1 MKLRQGDP
9 WMSAD
14 EYGRSLRGLTVNL
27 LVRDVERSLAFA
39 REVLGVEVVYRD
51 PDFAVLRHG
60 PSEWML
66 HADHTYRDHPLY
78 GSLAAGDARGIG
90 AEIRVHDTDP
100 DAAEA
105 AARLRGDPVLAGSM
119 DKPHGVR
126 EVFILDPDGYLW
138 AVDRP
143 LDPSSLD
150 AFEVGRR
157 GRAGAMRLA
166 RVDRSTTPSTIE
178 LPREYNAAVEFIDA
192 NLSKGRGRKTAFIDA
207 AGRHTYRELA
217 ERVNRAGNALRALGA
232 GMETRVLMCMLDG
245 IDFPAVFWGAI
256 KAGCVPIPVNTL
268 LTSDDYAHLLRDSR
282 ARVAVVS
289 EELLDRFEP
298 VLADQPH
305 IERFVVAGGEA
316 PASMRP
322 AAGADSG
329 APPAAPARAGS
340 GVPSRHRLADL
351 LAAASPRL
359 EPAPTTSDDI
369 AFWLY
374 TSGSTGTPK
383 GSMHLHRDLI
393 TTAEHYG
400 VGTLG
405 IREEDVVYSAAKLFF
420 AYGLGN
426 GMTFPF
432 YVGATAVVLAG
443 RPTPDA
449 VMAIL
454 REHRPTIFY
463 GVPTLYG
470 AMLALPAGA
479 TGDGASRLRLAV
491 SAGEALPAEIGA
503 AWEERFG
510 APILDGLG
518 STEMLHIFL
527 SNRRGDVRYGTSG
540 TAVPGYRL
548 KLVAETGE
556 PAAPGEIG
564 ELWVS
569 GDSSAVAYWNQREK
583 SLDTFHGPW
592 TRTGDKYVV
601 DEEGRYHYCGRTD
614 DMLKVGGQ
622 WVSPF
627 EVESAL
633 LGHEAVLEA
642 AVVGAED
649 EQGLVKPKAFVV
661 PREGVETDAA
671 LAAALKEFVK
681 DRLAPFKYPRWI
693 EFAGDL
699 PKTATGKIQRFKLR
713 R

>member
-1 MKLRQGDP
+1 MQL
-9 WMSAD
+9 A
-14 EYGRSLRGLTVNL
+14 TV
-27 LVRDVERSLAFA
+27 D
-39 REVLGVEVVYRD
+39 
-51 PDFAVLRHG
+51 
-60 PSEWML
+60 
-66 HADHTYRDHPLY
+66 
-78 GSLAAGDARGIG
+78 
-90 AEIRVHDTDP
+90 
-100 DAAEA
+100 
-105 AARLRGDPVLAGSM
+105 
-119 DKPHGVR
+119 
-126 EVFILDPDGYLW
+126 
-138 AVDRP
+138 
-143 LDPSSLD
+143 SSTVP
-150 AFEVGRR
+150 A
-157 GRAGAMRLA
+157 
-166 RVDRSTTPSTIE
+166 TID

-192 NLSKGRGRKTAFIDA
+192 NLAKGRAEKTAFIDTS
-207 AGRHTYRELA
+207 GGCTYGELA

-232 GMETRVLMCMLDG
+232 RMETRVLMCMLDD

-256 KAGCVPIPVNTL
+256 KAGCVPIPINTL

-282 ARVAVVS
+282 ARIVVVS
-289 EELLDRFEP
+289 DALLGRFAP
-298 VLADQPH
+298 ALADQPH
-305 IERFVVAGGEA
+305 VEHVVVAGGEVRGNA
-316 PASMRP
+316 QTAEI
-322 AAGADSG
+322 AGAAVHPQAAAASG
-329 APPAAPARAGS
+329 GPG
-340 GVPSRHRLADL
+340 RHRLAVL
-351 LAAASPRL
+351 LDGASPSL
-359 EPAPTTSDDI
+359 DAAPTTRDDV

-383 GSMHLHRDLI
+383 GSMHLHRDLV
-393 TTAEHYG
+393 TTAVHYG

-405 IREEDVVYSAAKLFF
+405 IREDDLVYSAAKLFF

-449 VMAIL
+449 VMAVL

-470 AMLALPAGA
+470 AMLALPADA
-479 TGDGASRLRLAV
+479 TGDDASRLRLAV
-491 SAGEALPAEIGA
+491 SAGEALPAEVGA

-527 SNRRGDVRYGTSG
+527 SNRSGDVRYGTSG

-556 PAAPGEIG
+556 PAARSEIG

-642 AVVGAED
+642 AVVGTED
-649 EQGLVKPKAFVV
+649 ERGLVKPKAFVV
-661 PREGVETDAA
+661 PREGVETDEAF
-671 LAAALKEFVK
+671 AAALQEFVK

-693 EFAGDL
+693 EFAADL

>member
-1 MKLRQGDP
+1 MQ
-9 WMSAD
+9 
-14 EYGRSLRGLTVNL
+14 
-27 LVRDVERSLAFA
+27 
-39 REVLGVEVVYRD
+39 
-51 PDFAVLRHG
+51 
-60 PSEWML
+60 
-66 HADHTYRDHPLY
+66 
-78 GSLAAGDARGIG
+78 
-90 AEIRVHDTDP
+90 
-100 DAAEA
+100 
-105 AARLRGDPVLAGSM
+105 
-119 DKPHGVR
+119 
-126 EVFILDPDGYLW
+126 
-138 AVDRP
+138 
-143 LDPSSLD
+143 
-150 AFEVGRR
+150 
-157 GRAGAMRLA
+157 LA
-166 RVDRSTTPSTIE
+166 RVDRTTSPATIE
-178 LPREYNAAVEFIDA
+178 LPRGYNAAVEFIDA
-192 NLSKGRGRKTAFIDA
+192 NLARGRAEKTAFIDA
-207 AGRHTYRELA
+207 TGRYTYGELA
-217 ERVNRAGNALRALGA
+217 ERVNRAGNALRMLGA

-256 KAGCVPIPVNTL
+256 KAGCVPIPINTL
-268 LTSDDYAHLLRDSR
+268 LTSGDYAHLLRDSR
-282 ARVAVVS
+282 ARIVVVS
-289 EELLDRFEP
+289 DALLDRFAP
-298 VLADQPH
+298 ALADQPH
-305 IERFVVAGGEA
+305 VEQVVIAGGEA
-316 PASMRP
+316 QNSAQAS
-322 AAGADSG
+322 
-329 APPAAPARAGS
+329 AGS
-340 GVPSRHRLADL
+340 DAASDPETVARTGGHAHHRLADL
-351 LAAASPRL
+351 LEAASSRL
-359 EPAPTTSDDI
+359 DAAPTTCDDV

-400 VGTLG
+400 VATLG
-405 IREEDVVYSAAKLFF
+405 IREDDLVYSAAKLFF

-432 YVGATAVVLAG
+432 HVGATAVVLAG

-454 REHRPTIFY
+454 CEHQPTIFY

-470 AMLALPAGA
+470 AMLALPSGGA
-479 TGDGASRLRLAV
+479 GDGSSRLRIAA

-527 SNRRGDVRYGTSG
+527 SNREGDVRYGTSG
-540 TAVPGYRL
+540 KAVPGYRL
-548 KLVAETGE
+548 KVIAETGE
-556 PAAPGEIG
+556 SAAPGEIG

-583 SLDTFHGPW
+583 SLATFHGPW

-601 DEEGRYHYCGRTD
+601 DEEGYYHYRGRTD

-633 LGHEAVLEA
+633 LGHEAVLET
-642 AVVGAED
+642 AVVAAED

-661 PREGVETDAA
+661 PRAGVEADAA
-671 LAAALKEFVK
+671 LAAALQEFVK

-713 R
+713 Q

>member
-1 MKLRQGDP
+1 MQ
-9 WMSAD
+9 
-14 EYGRSLRGLTVNL
+14 
-27 LVRDVERSLAFA
+27 
-39 REVLGVEVVYRD
+39 
-51 PDFAVLRHG
+51 
-60 PSEWML
+60 
-66 HADHTYRDHPLY
+66 
-78 GSLAAGDARGIG
+78 
-90 AEIRVHDTDP
+90 
-100 DAAEA
+100 
-105 AARLRGDPVLAGSM
+105 
-119 DKPHGVR
+119 
-126 EVFILDPDGYLW
+126 
-138 AVDRP
+138 
-143 LDPSSLD
+143 
-150 AFEVGRR
+150 
-157 GRAGAMRLA
+157 LA
-166 RVDRSTTPSTIE
+166 RVDRTTLPATIE
-178 LPREYNAAVEFIDA
+178 LPRGYNAAVEFIDA
-192 NLSKGRGRKTAFIDA
+192 NLARGRAEKTAFIDA
-207 AGRHTYRELA
+207 TGRYTYGELA
-217 ERVNRAGNALRALGA
+217 ERVNRAGNGLRALGA
-232 GMETRVLMCMLDG
+232 GLETRVLMCMLDG
-245 IDFPAVFWGAI
+245 FDFPAVFWGAI
-256 KAGCVPIPVNTL
+256 KAGCVPIPINTL
-268 LTSDDYAHLLRDSR
+268 LTSNDYAHLLRDSR
-282 ARVAVVS
+282 ARITVVS
-289 EELLDRFEP
+289 EALLGRFAP
-298 VLADQPH
+298 ALADQPH
-305 IERFVVAGGEA
+305 VERVVVAGGEA
-316 PASMRP
+316 HDSAQIAPGSDAASDPEMV
-322 AAGADSG
+322 
-329 APPAAPARAGS
+329 ARTGGHAH
-340 GVPSRHRLADL
+340 HRLADL
-351 LAAASPRL
+351 LAAASPEL
-359 EPAPTTSDDI
+359 DAAPTTCDDV

-400 VGTLG
+400 VATLG
-405 IREEDVVYSAAKLFF
+405 IREDDLVYSAAKLFF

-432 YVGATAVVLAG
+432 YVGATTVVLAG

-454 REHRPTIFY
+454 REHQPTIFY

-470 AMLALPAGA
+470 AMIAHPPGAEETGSAVRGRAARALSRDAQPPGSP
-479 TGDGASRLRLAV
+479 GDGSSRLRLAV

-527 SNRRGDVRYGTSG
+527 SNREGDVRYGTSG
-540 TAVPGYRL
+540 KAVPGYQL
-548 KLVAETGE
+548 KVVAETGQ

-583 SLDTFHGPW
+583 SLATFHGPW
-592 TRTGDKYVV
+592 ARTGDKYVV
-601 DEEGRYHYCGRTD
+601 DEEGYYHYRGRTD

-642 AVVGAED
+642 AVVAAED

-661 PREGVETDAA
+661 PREGVEADAE
-671 LAAALKEFVK
+671 LAAALQEFVK

-713 R
+713 Q

>member
-1 MKLRQGDP
+1 MQ
-9 WMSAD
+9 
-14 EYGRSLRGLTVNL
+14 
-27 LVRDVERSLAFA
+27 LA
-39 REVLGVEVVYRD
+39 
-51 PDFAVLRHG
+51 
-60 PSEWML
+60 
-66 HADHTYRDHPLY
+66 T
-78 GSLAAGDARGIG
+78 
-90 AEIRVHDTDP
+90 
-100 DAAEA
+100 
-105 AARLRGDPVLAGSM
+105 
-119 DKPHGVR
+119 
-126 EVFILDPDGYLW
+126 
-138 AVDRP
+138 VDR
-143 LDPSSLD
+143 
-150 AFEVGRR
+150 R
-157 GRAGAMRLA
+157 
-166 RVDRSTTPSTIE
+166 TTPATIN
-178 LPREYNAAVEFIDA
+178 LPRAYNAALEFIDA
-192 NLSKGRGRKTAFIDA
+192 NLARGRAEKVAFIDTT
-207 AGRHTYRELA
+207 GRYTYGELA

-232 GMETRVLMCMLDG
+232 GMETRVLLCMLDG

-256 KAGCVPIPVNTL
+256 KAGCVPIPINTL
-268 LTSDDYAHLLRDSR
+268 LTSNDYAHLLHDSR
-282 ARVAVVS
+282 ARIAVVS
-289 EELLDRFEP
+289 EALLERFEP
-298 VLADQPH
+298 VLEGQVH
-305 IERFVVAGGEA
+305 LEHVVVAGKALAEHA
-316 PASMRP
+316 PP
-322 AAGADSG
+322 GAVPNDSG
-329 APPAAPARAGS
+329 GS
-340 GVPSRHRLADL
+340 VEVPSGAGGTGCHRLADL
-351 LAAASPRL
+351 LADASPRL
-359 EPAPTTSDDI
+359 GPAPTTCDDV

-400 VGTLG
+400 VATLG
-405 IREEDVVYSAAKLFF
+405 IREDDVVYSAAKLFF

-426 GMTFPF
+426 AMTFPF
-432 YVGATAVVLAG
+432 HVGATTVVLAG

-449 VMAIL
+449 VMALL

-470 AMLALPAGA
+470 AMLALPRESRE
-479 TGDGASRLRLAV
+479 DGSSRLRLAV
-491 SAGEALPAEIGA
+491 SAGEALPADIGA

-527 SNRRGDVRYGTSG
+527 SNREGDVRYGTSG
-540 TAVPGYRL
+540 TAVPGYEL
-548 KLVAETGE
+548 KVVDETGE

-583 SLDTFHGPW
+583 SLATFHGPW

-601 DEEGRYHYCGRTD
+601 DEEGYYHYCGRTD

-633 LGHEAVLEA
+633 LGHQKVLEA
-642 AVVGAED
+642 AVVAVED

-661 PREGVETDAA
+661 PREGVEPDDK
-671 LAAALKEFVK
+671 LAAALQEFVK

-693 EFAGDL
+693 EFASGL

>member
-1 MKLRQGDP
+1 MQ
-9 WMSAD
+9 
-14 EYGRSLRGLTVNL
+14 
-27 LVRDVERSLAFA
+27 
-39 REVLGVEVVYRD
+39 
-51 PDFAVLRHG
+51 
-60 PSEWML
+60 
-66 HADHTYRDHPLY
+66 
-78 GSLAAGDARGIG
+78 
-90 AEIRVHDTDP
+90 
-100 DAAEA
+100 
-105 AARLRGDPVLAGSM
+105 
-119 DKPHGVR
+119 
-126 EVFILDPDGYLW
+126 
-138 AVDRP
+138 
-143 LDPSSLD
+143 
-150 AFEVGRR
+150 
-157 GRAGAMRLA
+157 LA

-178 LPREYNAAVEFIDA
+178 LPRAYNAAVEFIDA
-192 NLSKGRGRKTAFIDA
+192 NLSKGRERKTAFIDA
-207 AGRHTYRELA
+207 AGRYTYGELA

-268 LTSDDYAHLLRDSR
+268 LTSGDYAHLLRDSR
-282 ARVAVVS
+282 ARVAVVN

-305 IERFVVAGGEA
+305 VEQFVVAGGEA
-316 PASMRP
+316 PASTRP
-322 AAGADSG
+322 GAGADSG
-329 APPAAPARAGS
+329 ALPASPARTGS
-340 GVPSRHRLADL
+340 GTPARHRLADL

-359 EPAPTTSDDI
+359 DPAPTTCDDV

-405 IREEDVVYSAAKLFF
+405 IREDDVVYSAAKLFF

-432 YVGATAVVLAG
+432 HVGATTVVLAG

-449 VMAIL
+449 VMALL

-470 AMLALPAGA
+470 AMLALPSEGE
-479 TGDGASRLRLAV
+479 GDGSSRLRLAV

-527 SNRRGDVRYGTSG
+527 SNREGDVRYGTTG
-540 TAVPGYRL
+540 KAVPGYRL
-548 KLVAETGE
+548 KLVDEAGA

-569 GDSSAVAYWNQREK
+569 GDSSAAAYWNQREK
-583 SLDTFHGPW
+583 SLATFHGPW

-601 DEEGRYHYCGRTD
+601 DEEGYYRYCGRTD

-633 LGHEAVLEA
+633 LGHPEVLEA
-642 AVVGAED
+642 AVVAAED

-661 PREGVETDAA
+661 PRAGIEPDDG
-671 LAAALKEFVK
+671 LAAALQEFVK

-693 EFAGDL
+693 EFVGDL
-699 PKTATGKIQRFKLR
+699 PKTATGKIQRFRLR

>member
-1 MKLRQGDP
+1 M
-9 WMSAD
+9 
-14 EYGRSLRGLTVNL
+14 
-27 LVRDVERSLAFA
+27 
-39 REVLGVEVVYRD
+39 
-51 PDFAVLRHG
+51 H
-60 PSEWML
+60 
-66 HADHTYRDHPLY
+66 
-78 GSLAAGDARGIG
+78 
-90 AEIRVHDTDP
+90 
-100 DAAEA
+100 
-105 AARLRGDPVLAGSM
+105 
-119 DKPHGVR
+119 
-126 EVFILDPDGYLW
+126 
-138 AVDRP
+138 
-143 LDPSSLD
+143 
-150 AFEVGRR
+150 
-157 GRAGAMRLA
+157 LA
-166 RVDRSTTPSTIE
+166 RIDRTTMPATIE
-178 LPREYNAAVEFIDA
+178 LPREYNAALEFIDA
-192 NLSKGRGRKTAFIDA
+192 NLAQGRAEKVAFIDA
-207 AGRHTYRELA
+207 AGRYTYAELA

-256 KAGCVPIPVNTL
+256 KAGCVPIPINTL
-268 LTSDDYAHLLRDSR
+268 LTSGDYVHLLRDSR
-282 ARVAVVS
+282 ARIVVVS
-289 EELLDRFEP
+289 EALMERFAAALEHQP
-298 VLADQPH
+298 QVEHVVVTGAEASGGLGPTAVSPGRGSDAPSPAGAGGFARHHLAALLAD
-305 IERFVVAGGEA
+305 
-316 PASMRP
+316 
-322 AAGADSG
+322 
-329 APPAAPARAGS
+329 
-340 GVPSRHRLADL
+340 
-351 LAAASPRL
+351 ASPRL
-359 EPAPTTSDDI
+359 DAAPTTSDDV

-383 GSMHLHRDLI
+383 GSMHLHRDLV

-405 IREEDVVYSAAKLFF
+405 IREDDLVYSAAKLFF

-432 YVGATAVVLAG
+432 YVGATAAVLAG

-449 VMAIL
+449 VSTLL
-454 REHRPTIFY
+454 REHLPTIFY

-470 AMLALPAGA
+470 AMLALPADSE
-479 TGDGASRLRLAV
+479 GDGASRLRLAV

-527 SNRRGDVRYGTSG
+527 SNREGAVRYGTSG

-548 KLVAETGE
+548 KLVAESGE

-583 SLDTFHGPW
+583 SLATFHGPW

-601 DEEGRYHYCGRTD
+601 DGEGYYHYCGRTD

-633 LGHEAVLEA
+633 LGHEKVLEA
-642 AVVGAED
+642 AVVAAED
-649 EQGLVKPKAFVV
+649 ARGLTKPKAFVV
-661 PREGVETDAA
+661 LREGVEPDAVLVSA
-671 LAAALKEFVK
+671 LQEFVK

-693 EFAGDL
+693 EFAADL

-713 R
+713 Q

>member
-1 MKLRQGDP
+1 MQ
-9 WMSAD
+9 
-14 EYGRSLRGLTVNL
+14 
-27 LVRDVERSLAFA
+27 
-39 REVLGVEVVYRD
+39 
-51 PDFAVLRHG
+51 
-60 PSEWML
+60 
-66 HADHTYRDHPLY
+66 
-78 GSLAAGDARGIG
+78 
-90 AEIRVHDTDP
+90 
-100 DAAEA
+100 
-105 AARLRGDPVLAGSM
+105 
-119 DKPHGVR
+119 
-126 EVFILDPDGYLW
+126 
-138 AVDRP
+138 
-143 LDPSSLD
+143 
-150 AFEVGRR
+150 
-157 GRAGAMRLA
+157 LA
-166 RVDRSTTPSTIE
+166 RVDRTTSPATIE
-178 LPREYNAAVEFIDA
+178 LPRGYNAAVEFIDA
-192 NLSKGRGRKTAFIDA
+192 NLARGRAEKTAFIDA
-207 AGRHTYRELA
+207 TGRYTYGELA
-217 ERVNRAGNALRALGA
+217 ERVNRAGNALRMLGA

-256 KAGCVPIPVNTL
+256 KAGCVPIPINTL
-268 LTSDDYAHLLRDSR
+268 LTSGDYAHLLRDSR
-282 ARVAVVS
+282 ARIVVVS
-289 EELLDRFEP
+289 DALLDRFAP
-298 VLADQPH
+298 ALADQPH
-305 IERFVVAGGEA
+305 VERVVVAGSEA
-316 PASMRP
+316 HDSAQIAPGSDAASDPEMV
-322 AAGADSG
+322 
-329 APPAAPARAGS
+329 ARTGGHAH
-340 GVPSRHRLADL
+340 HRLADL
-351 LAAASPRL
+351 LAAASPEL
-359 EPAPTTSDDI
+359 DAAPTTCDDV

-383 GSMHLHRDLI
+383 GSMHLHRDLV

-400 VGTLG
+400 VATLG
-405 IREEDVVYSAAKLFF
+405 IREDDLVYSAAKLFF

-432 YVGATAVVLAG
+432 YVGATTVVLAG

-454 REHRPTIFY
+454 HEHQPTIFY

-470 AMLALPAGA
+470 AMLALPSSDAA
-479 TGDGASRLRLAV
+479 DGSSRLRLAV

-527 SNRRGDVRYGTSG
+527 SNREGDVRYGTSG
-540 TAVPGYRL
+540 KAVPGYQL
-548 KLVAETGE
+548 KVVAETGQ

-583 SLDTFHGPW
+583 SLATFHGPW

-601 DEEGRYHYCGRTD
+601 DEEGYYHYRGRTD

-642 AVVGAED
+642 AVVAAED

-661 PREGVETDAA
+661 PRAGVEADAEF
-671 LAAALKEFVK
+671 AAALQEFVK

-693 EFAGDL
+693 EFAGGL

-713 R
+713 Q

>member
-1 MKLRQGDP
+1 MQ
-9 WMSAD
+9 
-14 EYGRSLRGLTVNL
+14 
-27 LVRDVERSLAFA
+27 
-39 REVLGVEVVYRD
+39 
-51 PDFAVLRHG
+51 
-60 PSEWML
+60 
-66 HADHTYRDHPLY
+66 
-78 GSLAAGDARGIG
+78 
-90 AEIRVHDTDP
+90 
-100 DAAEA
+100 
-105 AARLRGDPVLAGSM
+105 
-119 DKPHGVR
+119 
-126 EVFILDPDGYLW
+126 
-138 AVDRP
+138 
-143 LDPSSLD
+143 
-150 AFEVGRR
+150 
-157 GRAGAMRLA
+157 LA
-166 RVDRSTTPSTIE
+166 RVDRSISPATIE
-178 LPREYNAAVEFIDA
+178 LPQEYNAAHEFIDA
-192 NLSKGRGRKTAFIDA
+192 NLARGRSEKIAFVDA
-207 AGRHTYRELA
+207 TGRYTYGELA
-217 ERVNRAGNALRALGA
+217 ERVNRAGNALRMLGA
-232 GMETRVLMCMLDG
+232 GMESRVLMCMLDG

-256 KAGCVPIPVNTL
+256 KTGCVPIPINTL
-268 LTSDDYAHLLRDSR
+268 LTSVDYAHLLRDSR
-282 ARVAVVS
+282 ARIVVVS
-289 EELLDRFEP
+289 DALLDRFASALE
-298 VLADQPH
+298 DQPH
-305 IERFVVAGGEA
+305 VEQVVIAGGEA
-316 PASMRP
+316 QSNAQALAGSDTASEP
-322 AAGADSG
+322 ETAAGTGGHAH
-329 APPAAPARAGS
+329 
-340 GVPSRHRLADL
+340 HRLADL
-351 LAAASPRL
+351 LAVASPEL
-359 EPAPTTSDDI
+359 DAAPTTCDDV

-400 VGTLG
+400 VATLG
-405 IREEDVVYSAAKLFF
+405 IREDDLVYSAAKLFF

-432 YVGATAVVLAG
+432 HVGATTVVLAG

-449 VMAIL
+449 VMALL

-470 AMLALPAGA
+470 AMLAQSPGGA
-479 TGDGASRLRLAV
+479 GDGSPRLRLAV

-527 SNRRGDVRYGTSG
+527 SNREGDVRYGTSG
-540 TAVPGYRL
+540 KAVPGYRL
-548 KLVAETGE
+548 KVVAETGE

-583 SLDTFHGPW
+583 SLATFHGPW

-601 DEEGRYHYCGRTD
+601 DEEGYYHYRGRTD
-614 DMLKVGGQ
+614 DMLKVSGQ

-642 AVVGAED
+642 AVVAAAD

-661 PREGVETDAA
+661 PREGVEPDAA
-671 LAAALKEFVK
+671 LAAALQEFVK

-693 EFAGDL
+693 EFASEL

>member
-1 MKLRQGDP
+1 MQLAIVD
-9 WMSAD
+9 S
-14 EYGRSLRGLTVNL
+14 STVP
-27 LVRDVERSLAFA
+27 A
-39 REVLGVEVVYRD
+39 
-51 PDFAVLRHG
+51 
-60 PSEWML
+60 
-66 HADHTYRDHPLY
+66 
-78 GSLAAGDARGIG
+78 
-90 AEIRVHDTDP
+90 
-100 DAAEA
+100 
-105 AARLRGDPVLAGSM
+105 
-119 DKPHGVR
+119 
-126 EVFILDPDGYLW
+126 
-138 AVDRP
+138 
-143 LDPSSLD
+143 
-150 AFEVGRR
+150 
-157 GRAGAMRLA
+157 
-166 RVDRSTTPSTIE
+166 TID

-192 NLSKGRGRKTAFIDA
+192 NLAKGRAEKTAFIDA
-207 AGRHTYRELA
+207 SGGCTYGELA
-217 ERVNRAGNALRALGA
+217 ERVNRAGNALRGLGA
-232 GMETRVLMCMLDG
+232 RMETRVLMCMHDDV
-245 IDFPAVFWGAI
+245 DFPAVFWGAI
-256 KAGCVPIPVNTL
+256 KAGCVPVPINTM

-282 ARVAVVS
+282 ARIVVVS
-289 EELLDRFEP
+289 DALLDRFAP
-298 VLADQPH
+298 ALADQPH
-305 IERFVVAGGEA
+305 VEQVVIAGDEGRSGMPMPA
-316 PASMRP
+316 PVDSGVTP
-322 AAGADSG
+322 AATARTDSADRPGASTG
-329 APPAAPARAGS
+329 TAGP
-340 GVPSRHRLADL
+340 GRHRLPDL
-351 LAAASPRL
+351 LADASPHL
-359 EPAPTTSDDI
+359 DPAPTTRDDV

-383 GSMHLHRDLI
+383 GSMHLHRDLV
-393 TTAEHYG
+393 TTAVHYG

-405 IREEDVVYSAAKLFF
+405 IREDDHVYSAAKLFF

-470 AMLALPAGA
+470 AMLALPDAAGD
-479 TGDGASRLRLAV
+479 DGSRLRLAV

-503 AWEERFG
+503 AWEARFG

-527 SNRRGDVRYGTSG
+527 SNRRGDVCYGTSG

-601 DEEGRYHYCGRTD
+601 DEAGRYHYCGRTD

-633 LGHEAVLEA
+633 LGHDAVLEA

-649 EQGLVKPKAFVV
+649 ERGLVKPKAFVV
-661 PREGVETDAA
+661 AREGVKTDEV
-671 LAAALKEFVK
+671 LAAALQEFVK

-693 EFAGDL
+693 EFAGNL

>member
-1 MKLRQGDP
+1 
-9 WMSAD
+9 
-14 EYGRSLRGLTVNL
+14 
-27 LVRDVERSLAFA
+27 
-39 REVLGVEVVYRD
+39 
-51 PDFAVLRHG
+51 
-60 PSEWML
+60 
-66 HADHTYRDHPLY
+66 
-78 GSLAAGDARGIG
+78 
-90 AEIRVHDTDP
+90 
-100 DAAEA
+100 
-105 AARLRGDPVLAGSM
+105 
-119 DKPHGVR
+119 
-126 EVFILDPDGYLW
+126 
-138 AVDRP
+138 
-143 LDPSSLD
+143 
-150 AFEVGRR
+150 
-157 GRAGAMRLA
+157 MRLA
-166 RVDRSTTPSTIE
+166 TVDRSTAPATIE

-192 NLSKGRGRKTAFIDA
+192 NLAKGCADKTAFIDA
-207 AGRHTYRELA
+207 AGRYTYGELA

-232 GMETRVLMCMLDG
+232 GMEARVLMCMLDG

-256 KAGCVPIPVNTL
+256 KAGCVPIPINTL
-268 LTSDDYAHLLRDSR
+268 LTSNDYAHLLRDSR
-282 ARVAVVS
+282 ARIAVVS
-289 EELLDRFEP
+289 DALMERFTP
-298 VLADQPH
+298 VLEGQAH
-305 IERFVVAGGEA
+305 LEHVVVAGKASGEYAPAAVSDGSGGTAEA
-316 PASMRP
+316 PA
-322 AAGADSG
+322 G
-329 APPAAPARAGS
+329 AGS
-340 GVPSRHRLADL
+340 LGRHRLADL
-351 LAAASPRL
+351 LAGASSRL
-359 EPAPTTSDDI
+359 DAAPTTCDDV

-383 GSMHLHRDLI
+383 GSMHLHRDMI

-400 VGTLG
+400 VATLG
-405 IREEDVVYSAAKLFF
+405 IREDDLVYSAAKLFF

-449 VMAIL
+449 VMALL

-470 AMLALPAGA
+470 AMLALPRDRQE
-479 TGDGASRLRLAV
+479 DGSSRLRLAV
-491 SAGEALPAEIGA
+491 SAGEALPADIGA

-527 SNRRGDVRYGTSG
+527 SNREGDVRYGTTG
-540 TAVPGYRL
+540 TAVPGYEL
-548 KLVAETGE
+548 KVVDETGE
-556 PAAPGEIG
+556 PAVPGEIG

-583 SLDTFHGPW
+583 SLATFHGPW

-601 DEEGRYHYCGRTD
+601 DEEGYYRYCGRTD

-642 AVVGAED
+642 AVVAAED

-661 PREGVETDAA
+661 TREGVTPDAG
-671 LAAALKEFVK
+671 LAAALQEFVK

-713 R
+713 Q

>member
-1 MKLRQGDP
+1 MH
-9 WMSAD
+9 
-14 EYGRSLRGLTVNL
+14 
-27 LVRDVERSLAFA
+27 LA
-39 REVLGVEVVYRD
+39 
-51 PDFAVLRHG
+51 
-60 PSEWML
+60 S
-66 HADHTYRDHPLY
+66 
-78 GSLAAGDARGIG
+78 
-90 AEIRVHDTDP
+90 
-100 DAAEA
+100 
-105 AARLRGDPVLAGSM
+105 
-119 DKPHGVR
+119 
-126 EVFILDPDGYLW
+126 
-138 AVDRP
+138 
-143 LDPSSLD
+143 
-150 AFEVGRR
+150 
-157 GRAGAMRLA
+157 
-166 RVDRSTTPSTIE
+166 VDRSISPATIE

-192 NLSKGRGRKTAFIDA
+192 NLAKGRSGKTAFIDA
-207 AGRHTYRELA
+207 TGCYTYGELA
-217 ERVNRAGNALRALGA
+217 ARVNRAGNALRALGA
-232 GMETRVLMCMLDG
+232 GMETRVLMCMLDDV
-245 IDFPAVFWGAI
+245 DFPAVFWGAI
-256 KAGCVPIPVNTL
+256 KAGCVPIPINTL
-268 LTSDDYAHLLRDSR
+268 LTSNDYAHLLRDSR
-282 ARVAVVS
+282 ARIVVVS
-289 EELLDRFEP
+289 DALLDRFEP
-298 VLADQPH
+298 ALVDQSH
-305 IERFVVAGGEA
+305 IEQVLVAGGEA
-316 PASMRP
+316 CGNSQTVTRSSAADQPGVSAGTDSLDRTQAS
-322 AAGADSG
+322 AGTG
-329 APPAAPARAGS
+329 GF
-340 GVPSRHRLADL
+340 GRHRLADL
-351 LAAASPRL
+351 LAGASPRL
-359 EPAPTTSDDI
+359 DPAPTTCDDV

-400 VGTLG
+400 AATLG
-405 IREEDVVYSAAKLFF
+405 IREDDLVYSAAKLFF

-432 YVGATAVVLAG
+432 YVGATAAVLAG

-449 VMAIL
+449 VMALL

-470 AMLALPAGA
+470 AMLALPPDLDA
-479 TGDGASRLRLAV
+479 DHSSRLRLAV

-527 SNRRGDVRYGTSG
+527 SNREGGVRYGTSG
-540 TAVPGYRL
+540 TAVPGYEL
-548 KLVAETGE
+548 KLVSETGE

-569 GDSSAVAYWNQREK
+569 GDSSALAYWNQREK
-583 SLDTFHGPW
+583 SLATFHGPW

-601 DEEGRYHYCGRTD
+601 DEEGYYHYCGRTD
-614 DMLKVGGQ
+614 DMLKVSGQ

-642 AVVGAED
+642 AVVAAED
-649 EQGLVKPKAFVV
+649 DQGLVKPKAFVV

-671 LAAALKEFVK
+671 LAAALQEFVK

-693 EFAGDL
+693 EFAGEL